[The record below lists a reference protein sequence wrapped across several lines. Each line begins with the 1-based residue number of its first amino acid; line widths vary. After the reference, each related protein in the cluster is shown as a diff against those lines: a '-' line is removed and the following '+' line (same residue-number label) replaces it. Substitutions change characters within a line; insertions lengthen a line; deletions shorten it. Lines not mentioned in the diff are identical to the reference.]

1 MVEAYPQQVVE
12 WTSMACVKDVMKT
25 EVMKSNFKF
34 FSTNETRINWELT
47 GLLDDATNV
56 PLLIGVLDITYK
68 YIQDNNLMNNDR
80 VKNMLIIVMTK
91 LYRDKYNSYSD
102 YDIRGKIDEVAT
114 YLNSVEVRRTLQE
127 LQAGAWMSIDVEA
140 ETQQIIY
147 EREKWDED
155 TVGEV
160 FHNNADTTL
169 TFRRND

>member
-1 MVEAYPQQVVE
+1 MI
-12 WTSMACVKDVMKT
+12 KD
-25 EVMKSNFKF
+25 FKF
-34 FSTNETRINWELT
+34 FRPNETRINWQLT

-68 YIQDNNLMNNDR
+68 YIQDNNLMDNDR

-102 YDIRGKIDEVAT
+102 YDIRGKIDQVAT
-114 YLNSVEVRRTLQE
+114 YLNSVEVRRIIQE

-147 EREKWDED
+147 ERCKWDEN
-155 TVGEV
+155 E
-160 FHNNADTTL
+160 
-169 TFRRND
+169 

>member
-1 MVEAYPQQVVE
+1 MIR
-12 WTSMACVKDVMKT
+12 D
-25 EVMKSNFKF
+25 FKF
-34 FSTNETRINWELT
+34 FRANETRINWQLT

-68 YIQDNNLMNNDR
+68 YIQDNNLMDNDR

-102 YDIRGKIDEVAT
+102 YDIRGKIDQVAT

-147 EREKWDED
+147 ERCKWDED
-155 TVGEV
+155 YG
-160 FHNNADTTL
+160 F
-169 TFRRND
+169 

>member
-1 MVEAYPQQVVE
+1 MI
-12 WTSMACVKDVMKT
+12 KD
-25 EVMKSNFKF
+25 FKF
-34 FSTNETRINWELT
+34 FRANETKINWQLT

-68 YIQDNNLMNNDR
+68 YIQDNNLMDNDR

-102 YDIRGKIDEVAT
+102 YDIRGKIDQVAT

-147 EREKWDED
+147 ERCKWDED
-155 TVGEV
+155 YG
-160 FHNNADTTL
+160 F
-169 TFRRND
+169 

>member
-1 MVEAYPQQVVE
+1 M
-12 WTSMACVKDVMKT
+12 KD
-25 EVMKSNFKF
+25 FKF
-34 FSTNETRINWELT
+34 FRSNDTRINWRLT

-56 PLLIGVLDITYK
+56 PLLIGVLDITWK
-68 YIQDNNLMNNDR
+68 YIQDNNLMENDR
-80 VKNMLIIVMTK
+80 VKNMLILVMTK

-102 YDIRGKIDEVAT
+102 YDIRGKIDQVAT

-155 TVGEV
+155 HG
-160 FHNNADTTL
+160 F
-169 TFRRND
+169 

>member
-1 MVEAYPQQVVE
+1 MGFFYIPKYF
-12 WTSMACVKDVMKT
+12 SYICFDMIKD
-25 EVMKSNFKF
+25 FKF
-34 FSTNETRINWELT
+34 FRDNETRINWQLT

-68 YIQDNNLMNNDR
+68 YIEDNNLMDNDR
-80 VKNMLIIVMTK
+80 VRNTLIIVMTR

-102 YDIRGKIDEVAT
+102 YDIRGKIDQVAT
-114 YLNSVEVRRTLQE
+114 YMNSVAVRRIVQE
-127 LQAGAWMSIDVEA
+127 IQANDFMTVDLEA
-140 ETQQIIY
+140 ETYHIIY
-147 EREKWDED
+147 EYCKWDED